1 MEPPWEKGPERI
13 DHLLAR
19 RGEAREILAFYQSL
33 LVFQKS
39 LFEALEE
46 AGLSGSLE
54 RDLPVLADYLG
65 TFLDW
70 AAENGSTLLR
80 SEAQEI
86 AEWGRGRQD
95 ELLLSYRRGEEIAGG
110 NFFPKAF
117 LQPYAA
123 SLAEHGIAVGDR
135 EAKGGCGFCG
145 ATPQLTYLQSPPS
158 ITGAGSEGAKRH
170 LVCSLCFTEWPVNRI
185 SCPHCR
191 EVDPKKLPYY
201 QSEQIPTVRVEAC
214 DTCKRY
220 LKGVDLTKDG
230 LAVPLVD
237 ELATPALDLWARENG
252 YTKLELNL
260 AGF

>member
-13 DHLLAR
+13 EHLLAR

-39 LFEALEE
+39 LFDALKE
-46 AGLSGSLE
+46 AGLSGSLR
-54 RDLPVLADYLG
+54 RDLAVLTEYFP

-70 AAENGSTLLR
+70 AADNGSTLLR
-80 SEAQEI
+80 SQAREI
-86 AEWGRGRQD
+86 AGWERGRPD
-95 ELLLSYRRGEEIAGG
+95 ELFFSYRRGAEIPGG

-117 LQPYAA
+117 LQAYAA
-123 SLAEHGIAVGDR
+123 CLAGRGIAVADR
-135 EAKGGCGFCG
+135 EAEAGCGCCG
-145 ATPQLTYLQSPPS
+145 AAPQLSYLQSPPS
-158 ITGAGSEGAKRH
+158 VTGAGSEGAKRR
-170 LVCSLCFTEWPVNRI
+170 LLCSLCFTEWAVNRV

-214 DTCKRY
+214 DSCKRY

-237 ELATPALDLWARENG
+237 ELATPALDLWAQENG
-252 YTKLELNL
+252 YVKLELNL
-260 AGF
+260 AGV